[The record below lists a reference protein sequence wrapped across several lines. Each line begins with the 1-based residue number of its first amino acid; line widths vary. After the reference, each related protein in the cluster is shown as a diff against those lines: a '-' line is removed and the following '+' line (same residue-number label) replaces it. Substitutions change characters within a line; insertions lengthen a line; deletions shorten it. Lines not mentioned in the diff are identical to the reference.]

1 MSSISSTGK
10 TGQLHKRMELECFH
24 TPHTYIN
31 SNGLKTDMQARN
43 NKTPR
48 RKHHQNTLDIYCSN
62 AYSDLSHWGRKTKAK
77 ICKCNWINLKIFLQ
91 QKQTKEN
98 HWRKKKITCWI
109 EENICKQS
117 NSKPLIFKIYKQAT
131 QYEKHKQH
139 NFKNGQRIFHLS
151 SWLLCR

>member
-1 MSSISSTGK
+1 MSIFVATPFCFDYYSSVLTILTEIREYDTFSFVGIF
-10 TGQLHKRMELECFH
+10 LFSWMLF
-24 TPHTYIN
+24 
-31 SNGLKTDMQARN
+31 
-43 NKTPR
+43 
-48 RKHHQNTLDIYCSN
+48 DIYCSN